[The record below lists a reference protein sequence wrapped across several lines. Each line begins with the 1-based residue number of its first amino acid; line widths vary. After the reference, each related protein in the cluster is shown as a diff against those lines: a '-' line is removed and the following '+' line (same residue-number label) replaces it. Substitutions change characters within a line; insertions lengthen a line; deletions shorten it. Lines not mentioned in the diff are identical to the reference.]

1 MVSFELD
8 TLTKAWPD
16 IRVEVS
22 LSAEP
27 GHSLAIA
34 GPSGCGKSTV
44 LRMAAGLLRP
54 DSGRVLV
61 AGRDVTRDEPS
72 DRGIGMVFQDYAL
85 FPHLDVGGN
94 VAYGLRCSSGSRRLG
109 RTSIEARVSQL
120 LASVDLAGFEHRRPH
135 ELSGGER
142 QRVALARTLAV
153 APRVVLFDEP
163 LSSLDAALRKRL
175 RADLVDEQRRLG
187 FTAVYV
193 THDLEEAMSIGD
205 TLAIMDGGR
214 VLQCEPPSLLW
225 NHPASVAV
233 ARFVGSGP
241 TLRMQGSPRRTGSNT
256 CVATAAGSFVLDAAA
271 LADYERITATGEQP
285 FLYFERSAARPLR
298 APSEQP
304 SASCFDAS
312 CVRTEFAGD
321 TVDCV
326 MNSGGEIFTIRLPR
340 EQAPHAGE
348 QLRYYVATDRVGII
362 PDIRTH

>member
-8 TLTKAWPD
+8 ALTKAWPD
-16 IRVEVS
+16 VTVDVS
-22 LSAEP
+22 LSVDP

-54 DSGRVLV
+54 DAGRVLV
-61 AGRDVTRDEPS
+61 GGRDVTNDEPS

-85 FPHLDVGGN
+85 FPHLDVGAN
-94 VAYGLRCSSGSRRLG
+94 VAYGLRCVHGNKRMG
-109 RTSIEARVSQL
+109 RTAIDARVSQL
-120 LASVDLAGFEHRRPH
+120 LASVDLSGFERRRPH

-153 APRVVLFDEP
+153 TPRVVLFDEP

-205 TLAIMDGGR
+205 TLAIMDAGR
-214 VLQCEPPSLLW
+214 VLQCEPPAVLW
-225 NHPASVAV
+225 SRPASVAV

-241 TLRMQGSPRRTGSNT
+241 ALRMQGAPTRIGSIM
-256 CVATAAGSFVLDAAA
+256 CAATAAGLFILDGVSIS
-271 LADYERITATGEQP
+271 DYERIASTGQQA
-285 FLYFERSAARPLR
+285 FVYFERSAARPLP
-298 APSEQP
+298 AATEQTAAG
-304 SASCFDAS
+304 SIDSFCL
-312 CVRTEFAGD
+312 RTDFAGD
-321 TVDCV
+321 VVDCI
-326 MNSGGEIFTIRLPR
+326 MEAGEETFSIRLPR
-340 EQAPHAGE
+340 ELAPRAG
-348 QLRYYVATDRVGII
+348 DRLCFDIDPARVRII
-362 PDIRTH
+362 PDSHTD